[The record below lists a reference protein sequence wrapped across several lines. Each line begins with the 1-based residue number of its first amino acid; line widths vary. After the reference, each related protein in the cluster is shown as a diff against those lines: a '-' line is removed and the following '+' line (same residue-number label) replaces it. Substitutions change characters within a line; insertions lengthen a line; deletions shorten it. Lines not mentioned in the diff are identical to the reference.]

1 MLDELRDN
9 KRDQAFDVGG
19 SGVSGLY
26 EVATWFV
33 YALAAIMLLAASV
46 AAVLA
51 GLGLKFVATFL
62 RELGEGREEGDTQHA
77 EDDPRTPTRAK
88 GSR

>member
-1 MLDELRDN
+1 M
-9 KRDQAFDVGG
+9 
-19 SGVSGLY
+19 SGLY

-62 RELGEGREEGDTQHA
+62 RELGEGREEGDAQHV
-77 EDDPRTPTRAK
+77 EDGTRTPTRTE
-88 GSR
+88 GSRRR